1 MNTERISRW
10 LTLGANIGV
19 VLGLLLV
26 AFQIRQEAELTKMQ
40 LFSDHTNARKEWAQA
55 MMGDSP
61 MTVVAKSIERPK
73 DLSLEELLIMDN
85 YFISALNELRRYE
98 LLRKSG
104 LDTGTNIE
112 GLHLLYFGSNFAQ
125 AWYQA
130 YGGDNELEVVDA
142 KVTGVDKNWIVNFFN
157 RVLSKVEDDSGQKLN
172 RDHATG
178 D

>member
-1 MNTERISRW
+1 MKTEKISRW

-26 AFQIRQEAELTKMQ
+26 ALQIRQEAELTKMQ

-61 MTVVAKSIERPK
+61 MNVVAKSIERPK

-112 GLHLLYFGSNFAQ
+112 GLHHFYFGSNFAQ

-142 KVTGVDKNWIVNFFN
+142 KVSGVDKKWIVNFFN
-157 RVLSKVEDDSGQKLN
+157 RVLSKVDDDSGQKLT
-172 RDHATG
+172 RDHVTS

>member
-1 MNTERISRW
+1 MKTDKISRW
-10 LTLGANIGV
+10 LTLGANFGV

-26 AFQIRQEAELTKMQ
+26 ALQIRQEAELTKIQ

-55 MMGDSP
+55 MMGGSP
-61 MTVVAKSIERPK
+61 MNVVAKSIERPK

-85 YFISALNELRRYE
+85 YLISALNELRRLE

-104 LDTGTNIE
+104 LDTGTDIE
-112 GLHLLYFGSNFAQ
+112 GLHYFYFGSNFAQ

-130 YGGDNELEVVDA
+130 YGGENELEAVDA
-142 KVTGVDKNWIVNFFN
+142 KVSGVDKKWIVNFFN
-157 RVLSKVEDDSGQKLN
+157 RVLSKVDDDSGQKLA
-172 RDHATG
+172 RDHAAN